1 MSSPDIQE
9 LLPPPRPAAK
19 PVPWRALLAL
29 FVPAAALAAGTGLQR
44 LFESASSDPVLHWLA
59 WSSGAGLV
67 VGALA
72 GLLRR
77 QMFWPAY
84 GLVAPWLLAGLV
96 WGLLQVFAA
105 G

>member
-1 MSSPDIQE
+1 M
-9 LLPPPRPAAK
+9 
-19 PVPWRALLAL
+19 
-29 FVPAAALAAGTGLQR
+29 
-44 LFESASSDPVLHWLA
+44 LHWLA

>member
-1 MSSPDIQE
+1 VSSPDTQE

-29 FVPAAALAAGTGLQR
+29 FVPAAALAGGTGLHR
-44 LFESASSDPVLHWLA
+44 LFESGSGDPLLHWLA
-59 WSSGAGLV
+59 WSSGAGLA

-84 GLVAPWLLAGLV
+84 GLVSPWLLAGLL
-96 WGLLQVFAA
+96 WGLFRV
-105 G
+105 